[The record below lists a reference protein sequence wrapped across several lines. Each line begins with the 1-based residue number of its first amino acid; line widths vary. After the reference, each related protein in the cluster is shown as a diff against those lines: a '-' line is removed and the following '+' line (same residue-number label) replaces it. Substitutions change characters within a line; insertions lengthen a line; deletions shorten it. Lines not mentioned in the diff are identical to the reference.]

1 MSLQAGDLKHL
12 VDSIFEIDSFKSK
25 MGDDKNIVTLSF
37 SCKDKQPAQDLS
49 NFIEKGYNF
58 VLDSDV
64 PAGEQADGTYK
75 VFVEIERDNSVH
87 DNITEL
93 LDGVKKLTGHDDLKY
108 RYYKN
113 FKSEQATLEN
123 LVNSVPSDPDNYGIV
138 ATESNLNNFKNFFN
152 KSYVEEINMNE
163 NLLRIKKKYSDA
175 LTFEFIDID
184 THTNIYESIDGKFD
198 IMGSYPEIL
207 FLTKYIG
214 DYNIS
219 KYGEKLVFENEDK
232 ALVLKRI

>member
-75 VFVEIERDNSVH
+75 VFVEIERDKSVH
-87 DNITEL
+87 DNINEL
-93 LDGVKKLTGHDDLKY
+93 LDGVKKLTAHDDLKY

-123 LVNSVPSDPDNYGIV
+123 LVNSVPSDPDSYGVV

-198 IMGSYPEIL
+198 IMESYPEIL

-219 KYGEKLVFENEDK
+219 KYGDNLVFENEDK